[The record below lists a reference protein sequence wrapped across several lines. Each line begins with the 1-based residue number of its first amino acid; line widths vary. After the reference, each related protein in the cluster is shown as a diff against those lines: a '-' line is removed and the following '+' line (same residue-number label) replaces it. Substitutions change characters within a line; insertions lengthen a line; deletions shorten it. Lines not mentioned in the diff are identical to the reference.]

1 MASRPKDMRA
11 WQRMLSGRRLD
22 LLDPTP
28 VDIEIEDIAHGL
40 AFVARWNGQ
49 TKGDFPYS
57 VAEHSLLVEQLYSR
71 LVPNAPAKWKLAAL
85 LHDAPE
91 YVIGDMISPVK
102 ASVGPGYSA
111 LDDRLTQAIHLRFG
125 LPAEVPKTVKAKIKR
140 ADKISAWLEA
150 TQIAGFDETEANRFF
165 GRPDMSLIKG
175 LSIVLRQPIEA
186 RRDYVDRHNVL
197 LAEMG

>member
-1 MASRPKDMRA
+1 MPPRA

-49 TKGDFPYS
+49 TRGDWPYS
-57 VAEHSLLVEQLYSR
+57 VAEHSLLVEEIFARHFSPEPR
-71 LVPNAPAKWKLAAL
+71 WRLAAL

-102 ASVGPGYSA
+102 AAIGAGYGA
-111 LDDRLTQAIHLRFG
+111 LDERLAAAIHLRFG
-125 LPAEVPKTVKAKIKR
+125 LPAAVPPAVKKQIKK
-140 ADKISAWLEA
+140 ADKLSAWLEA
-150 TQIAGFDETEANRFF
+150 TQIAGFTEAEADRFF
-165 GRPDMSLIKG
+165 GRPSAEATAG
-175 LSIVLRQPIEA
+175 LKIALRPPVEVRQAYVA
-186 RRDYVDRHNVL
+186 RHAAL
-197 LAEMG
+197 MAAL